1 MLANGH
7 VHNPVRGQARSYKD
21 TLVSRSDLT
30 GSRTGVSS
38 THYLPGGASM
48 GQWLDD
54 IRWNADGLIPAIAQD
69 AVSGDVLMLA
79 WMSRESLARTLHEGE
94 AVYWSRSRE
103 CLWKKGEQSG
113 HLQRVTDIRL
123 DCDGDTVLL
132 KIQQVGG
139 IACHTGRRSCFYQAL
154 RDGHWESVEPVLE
167 APETIYKG
175 K

>member
-1 MLANGH
+1 
-7 VHNPVRGQARSYKD
+7 
-21 TLVSRSDLT
+21 
-30 GSRTGVSS
+30 
-38 THYLPGGASM
+38 M

-54 IRWNADGLIPAIAQD
+54 IRWNADGLVPAIAQD

-79 WMSRESLARTLHEGE
+79 WMSRESLARTLDEGE

-103 CLWKKGEQSG
+103 RLWKKGEQSG

-167 APETIYKG
+167 APETIYRDR
-175 K
+175 